1 MRRGTVRSAPRPPLP
16 PGVKLRVSAR
26 ARRVSLKVDAAQGV
40 VELVVPKS
48 ISLARAAQFAHTNK
62 GWIAGRLARLPPAV
76 PFTPGASIPIL
87 GVTYRLRHVAN
98 ARGTV
103 AVDGEEIRV
112 HGHREHLPRRLT
124 DWLKAE
130 AKRRIVP
137 IARRFA
143 DRIGKTPR
151 RIRVGDTTSRWGSCS
166 PKGDLMFSWRL
177 ILAPER
183 VLIYV
188 IAHEVAHLTHL
199 NHGKR
204 FWRLVGS
211 LVPTYDDQRA
221 WLARHGPGLHR
232 YG

>member
-1 MRRGTVRSAPRPPLP
+1 MRRVALR
-16 PGVKLRVSAR
+16 GVDLEA
-26 ARRVSLKVDAAQGV
+26 DAAQGV

-48 ISLARAAQFAHTNK
+48 ISLTRAAQFAHHNK
-62 GWIAGRLARLPPAV
+62 SWIAGRLARLPPAV
-76 PFTPGASIPIL
+76 RFVHGASIPIL
-87 GVTYRLRHVAN
+87 GVSYRVRHLAN
-98 ARGTV
+98 GRGTV
-103 AVDGEEIRV
+103 SIADDEICV

-124 DWLKAE
+124 DWLKSE

-204 FWRLVGS
+204 FWRLVES
-211 LVPTYDDQRA
+211 LVPSYEEQRS
-221 WLARHGPGLHR
+221 WLTRHGPGLHR